1 MNHPIEDRLR
11 EAYQAKT
18 AQLTEQRLDQLA
30 EHRER
35 AMDDLLDDAHTGDL
49 PILGFEEVP
58 TSPRQRWVAPG
69 LAAAAVVALAVGA
82 TAVVA
87 NHLDSRLRPNPP
99 ATRVTSPTP
108 TSSPSASPS
117 PSASAPASSTA
128 IAGPGYLPR
137 GQTGSR
143 VEVPWAA
150 VGSGWRLLLTAS
162 GSSKAPATLYLYD
175 PAGGRYLISDH
186 LPAGAILL
194 AWSPDGSRAMLRS
207 DTSDAPRY
215 QEVSLHSG
223 ILSAGFT
230 APSSSFVSYTR
241 PNGLSVLLQQSVDG
255 TARLVRYD
263 TAGHVKLRYPADLP
277 GVGALSPGSALYL
290 PDGGQLITAAL
301 NGPLALMTNDGR
313 LVRSYPL
320 PSGYDPCTPLKWW
333 TAGTVLEA
341 CLTPAGPGEP
351 AVALYLQPVGGG
363 TPSVLTDAAGQTGG
377 GYDDAWPLSN
387 GHVLLANHVS
397 CGDGGYAIL
406 VHGKA
411 PRSLRGPAGVSAAAS
426 IISMAGDLA
435 TFAVSD
441 SSSCGGL
448 REASALVDYDMVTG
462 QTHQLLDRLATIVT
476 WPGEPS

>member
-1 MNHPIEDRLR
+1 MTHPIEDRLR

-49 PILGFEEVP
+49 PILGFDEVP
-58 TSPRQRWVAPG
+58 TSPRLRWVAPG

-87 NHLDSRLRPNPP
+87 NHLDSRLLPNPP

-108 TSSPSASPS
+108 SSSQSVSPS
-117 PSASAPASSTA
+117 PSASASARASSTA

-143 VEVPWAA
+143 GEVPWSA
-150 VGSGWRLLLTAS
+150 VGSGWRLVLPSA
-162 GSSKAPATLYLYD
+162 GAGKAPASLYLYD
-175 PAGGRYLISDH
+175 PIGGRYLISDR
-186 LPAGAILL
+186 LPAGADLL
-194 AWSPDGSRAMLRS
+194 AWSPDGGRAMLRS
-207 DTSDAPRY
+207 GSSDAPRY
-215 QEVSLHSG
+215 QEVSLHSAT
-223 ILSAGFT
+223 LSDGFT

-263 TAGHVKLRYPADLP
+263 TAGHLKLRYPADLS
-277 GVGALSPGSALYL
+277 GVGALSPGSTLYL

-301 NGPLALMTNDGR
+301 KLVTNDGH

-320 PSGYDPCTPLKWW
+320 PSGYDSCTPLKWW
-333 TAGTVLEA
+333 TADTVLEV
-341 CLTPAGPGEP
+341 CLTPPGPGEP
-351 AVALYLQPVGGG
+351 AAALYLQPVAGG
-363 TPSVLTDAAGQTGG
+363 TPSVLTDAAGQTDG
-377 GYDDAWPLSN
+377 GYGDAWPLSN
-387 GHVLLANHVS
+387 GHVLLGNHVS
-397 CGDGGYAIL
+397 CGISGYDIL
-406 VHGKA
+406 VPGKA
-411 PRSLRGPAGVSAAAS
+411 PRPLRGPAGVGAAGF

-435 TFAVSD
+435 TFAVGYG
-441 SSSCGGL
+441 SSCGGI

-462 QTHQLLDRLATIVT
+462 QTHQLLDRLATIVA
-476 WPGEPS
+476 WPAEPS